1 MHEQKQRP
9 VAQIRLAIDSA
20 ASEPVVIPPEETEHG
35 ILFHPSGIPSFV
47 QKELTEEVSD
57 RINVGT
63 AGEPDMHSCTI
74 RTYYGIFRDKEE
86 DSQLYCP
93 KCGRQLAGNGTVSS
107 TLFHLPEGSA
117 YTRLEV
123 IRHRYR
129 CTNKECRYSYVYP
142 ISFQASGH
150 MVTQLL
156 FDYVKQLLSY
166 GLSYRQIA
174 SITGLNKNT
183 ISAINSQAV

>member
-1 MHEQKQRP
+1 MTGFTSVLQANPICIP
-9 VAQIRLAIDSA
+9 VRYVLTT
-20 ASEPVVIPPEETEHG
+20 V
-35 ILFHPSGIPSFV
+35 SFV
-47 QKELTEEVSD
+47 IRK
-57 RINVGT
+57 RI
-63 AGEPDMHSCTI
+63 HSCTVPSAAGSWQAMALSAV
-74 RTYYGIFRDKEE
+74 RFSIFLKAV
-86 DSQLYCP
+86 P
-93 KCGRQLAGNGTVSS
+93 V
-107 TLFHLPEGSA
+107 P
-117 YTRLEV
+117 RLEV

-142 ISFQASGH
+142 ISFQDPGH

-174 SITGLNKNT
+174 LITGLNKNT